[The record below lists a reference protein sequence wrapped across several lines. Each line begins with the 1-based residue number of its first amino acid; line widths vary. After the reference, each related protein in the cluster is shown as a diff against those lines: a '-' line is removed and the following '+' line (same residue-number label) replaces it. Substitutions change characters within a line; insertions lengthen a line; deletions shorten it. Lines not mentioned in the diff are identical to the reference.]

1 MSSILAPTYGAWL
14 VCIWLQTLL
23 QGCGMLQV
31 WLYFHW
37 YKNDHRGIKAM
48 VLLLLVIE
56 TFQSVTFFQVTYQ
69 YLIDGFGDFAGL
81 LVVLWQGP
89 AQLFA
94 IYLSAFIV
102 QMYFVYCIYCLVPQ
116 NKILPGIITLLALTQ
131 IGSGLVQTILTL
143 RLTSFANIESTK
155 AITTLEASAAFLC
168 DITITVSLIVILGRR
183 KGAIKSTNNIIESLT
198 INAINRGM
206 LTAVCAL
213 INLVLFLALP
223 GTFYFFFGLTL
234 SGKFYMNSALA
245 TLNSRQHVYSK
256 ARSGTA
262 HWNSVPLSN
271 LSDQSAT
278 AAESNDRVRVVVTK
292 QTDAD
297 SIEFRTKTTFVEG
310 MV

>member
-1 MSSILAPTYGAWL
+1 MASPLASTYGAWL

-37 YKNDHRGIKAM
+37 YKNDNRGIKAM
-48 VLLLLVIE
+48 VLVLLLIE

-69 YLIDGFGDFAGL
+69 YLIDGFGDFPGL
-81 LVVLWQGP
+81 MVVLWQGP

-102 QMYFVYCIYCLVPQ
+102 QMYFVYCIYSLNPQ
-116 NKILPGIITLLALTQ
+116 NKILPAFITLLAFTQ
-131 IGSGLVQTILTL
+131 IGSGLAQTILTL
-143 RLTSFANIESTK
+143 RLTSFADIESTK

-183 KGAIKSTNNIIESLT
+183 KGAVKSTNTILESLT

-206 LTAVCAL
+206 LTALCAL
-213 INLVLFLALP
+213 INLILFLAIP

-245 TLNSRQHVYSK
+245 TQHVYSK
-256 ARSGTA
+256 ARGKNGT
-262 HWNSVPLSN
+262 WNSIQMSN
-271 LSDQSAT
+271 MHSDQSAT
-278 AAESNDRVRVVVTK
+278 AAESNNDRVRVVVTK
-292 QTDAD
+292 QTDVD
-297 SIEFRTKTTFVEG
+297 SVEYNKKSNFMEG